1 MDTTGATHR
10 RASSATA
17 TPAPISRSNSAA
29 PGRTRAESG
38 VVHGAAACVAATI
51 AEQPALDGQLPPG
64 LRDSA
69 ERGDAVAQ
77 NELGSRYYAGRGVE
91 PNR

>member
-1 MDTTGATHR
+1 M
-10 RASSATA
+10 
-17 TPAPISRSNSAA
+17 
-29 PGRTRAESG
+29 
-38 VVHGAAACVAATI
+38 VHGAAACVAATI